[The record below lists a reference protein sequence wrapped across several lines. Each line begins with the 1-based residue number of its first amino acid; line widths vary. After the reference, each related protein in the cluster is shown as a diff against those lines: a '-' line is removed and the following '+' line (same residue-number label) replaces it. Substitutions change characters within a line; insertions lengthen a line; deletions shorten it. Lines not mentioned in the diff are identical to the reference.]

1 MCTPADGTRQSSDV
15 SDSEFRFPEHDH
27 PSDFE
32 LWLERDG
39 VVRMQSSGIKI
50 VELTAPEARDL
61 GHALIELA
69 EAAERE

>member
-1 MCTPADGTRQSSDV
+1 MSERNRAPV
-15 SDSEFRFPEHDH
+15 SDSDVRFPEHDH

-32 LWLERDG
+32 LWLEPDG
-39 VVRMQSSGIKI
+39 VIRMRSGVKI
-50 VELTAPEARDL
+50 VELTSPEARDL

>member
-1 MCTPADGTRQSSDV
+1 V
-15 SDSEFRFPEHDH
+15 SDNEFRFPEHDH

-32 LWLERDG
+32 LWLEHDG
-39 VVRMQSSGIKI
+39 MIRMRSGVKI